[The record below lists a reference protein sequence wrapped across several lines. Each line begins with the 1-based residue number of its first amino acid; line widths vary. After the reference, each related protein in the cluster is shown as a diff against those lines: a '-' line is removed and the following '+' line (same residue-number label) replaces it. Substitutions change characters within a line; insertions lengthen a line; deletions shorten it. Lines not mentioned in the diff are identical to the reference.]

1 MAVAESGSGGGAP
14 QVKQVQAS
22 SSPQSV
28 QSQKLSFTKCK
39 GIWHPLLHMKGVVV
53 VVVDD
58 EVVVLELL
66 LVVLV
71 NELVLLVVEVIDV
84 LVNVN
89 VLVVL
94 LEELDEV
101 LLVVVDDKDVVV
113 NVFVAV
119 VLLLDELEELL
130 VVVLVEDVEEVVV
143 VVTVVV
149 VAFVSPAMHG
159 TKVPQILG
167 HPGGGSSCNSNT
179 SFGASKSGSALF
191 SAWGFA
197 IPPRG

>member
-53 VVVDD
+53 VVDD

-89 VLVVL
+89 LLVVL